1 MRQTL
6 HSNSTPPPQLTD
18 LISPLSLNIEMSDRE
33 VGRIT
38 RRRRS
43 ILESGRPSLNGT
55 ILDSDLV
62 VDEHELVNKFK
73 TLKIKISAWQCFINY
88 DPYITIDIIK
98 AHHVELKGEIHS
110 LYHESILAHTSEK
123 LSYDILGLISVIDR
137 IKGARFRLVRG
148 QEAVSETGGCN

>member
-1 MRQTL
+1 MRRTL
-6 HSNSTPPPQLTD
+6 HSNSTTPPPPLLTD

-55 ILDSDLV
+55 NLDSDLV
-62 VDEHELVNKFK
+62 VDENELVNKFK

-88 DPYITIDIIK
+88 DPDITIDIIK
-98 AHHVELKGEIHS
+98 AHHFE
-110 LYHESILAHTSEK
+110 
-123 LSYDILGLISVIDR
+123 
-137 IKGARFRLVRG
+137 IKGGNSLIIYTMNPFLAILLKNCLMT
-148 QEAVSETGGCN
+148 S

>member
-1 MRQTL
+1 
-6 HSNSTPPPQLTD
+6 
-18 LISPLSLNIEMSDRE
+18 MSDRE

-43 ILESGRPSLNGT
+43 ILESGRPSLNST
-55 ILDSDLV
+55 NLDSDLV
-62 VDEHELVNKFK
+62 VDENELVNKFK

-88 DPYITIDIIK
+88 DPDITIDIIK

-137 IKGARFRLVRG
+137 IKGAGFRLVRG
-148 QEAVSETGGCN
+148 Q